1 MEVSFEH
8 EKKIFLVLILLIV
21 AILVCCSDR
30 KVLRANE
37 KGRLGVE
44 EPEISILQTPTNI
57 SKSTTMKW

>member
-1 MEVSFEH
+1 MAVSFEH
-8 EKKIFLVLILLIV
+8 EKKIFLILILFIV
-21 AILVCCSDR
+21 AISVCFLDR